1 MCLNQKRLF
10 HADCEHKLNKLKV
23 NDTILN
29 KDFIIKFFK
38 FLLAG
43 LPAFIVAIPL
53 NYVLVSL
60 FDIYKP
66 LAYVIVLFIQVSINF
81 FIVRRFVFHNKGCDN
96 IITEYY
102 KFFIGI
108 SFFRFL
114 DWVLYST
121 IVSLTP
127 INYLIVQL
135 GNVFIF
141 SVAKFLYSKKILEK

>member
-1 MCLNQKRLF
+1 LS
-10 HADCEHKLNKLKV
+10 
-23 NDTILN
+23 

-53 NYVLVSL
+53 NYLLVSHFNL
-60 FDIYKP
+60 YKP
-66 LAYVIVLFIQVSINF
+66 LAYVIVLIIQISINF
-81 FIVRRFVFHNKGCDN
+81 FIVRRFVFHKKGTDN
-96 IITEYY
+96 ILNEYY

-108 SFFRFL
+108 AFFRFL
-114 DWVLYST
+114 DWGLYSI
-121 IVSLTP
+121 IVSLSP

-141 SVAKFLYSKKILEK
+141 SIAKFLYSKKILEK

>member
-1 MCLNQKRLF
+1 MNRKRLF
-10 HADCEHKLNKLKV
+10 LADCENKLNKLKA

-29 KDFIIKFFK
+29 RDFIVKFFK

-60 FDIYKP
+60 FDMYKP

-81 FIVRRFVFHNKGCDN
+81 FIVRRFVFHNKGHDN
-96 IITEYY
+96 IFSEYY
-102 KFFIGI
+102 KFLIGI
-108 SFFRFL
+108 AFFRFL
-114 DWVLYST
+114 DWALYSA

-141 SVAKFLYSKKILEK
+141 SIAKFLYSKRIFEK